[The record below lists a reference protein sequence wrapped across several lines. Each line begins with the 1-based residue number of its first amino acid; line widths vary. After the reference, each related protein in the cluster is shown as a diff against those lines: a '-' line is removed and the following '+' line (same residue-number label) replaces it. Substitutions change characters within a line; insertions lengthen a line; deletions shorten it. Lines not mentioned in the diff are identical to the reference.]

1 MIRTTMNLTNS
12 FIDRAAAFHGHLGPL
27 LVLGLRMG
35 LLAQTILE
43 GDPFTMKAEVHTRKT
58 PPYSC
63 IVDGI
68 QFSSGCTLGKGNIT
82 IVEDDHIYGVF
93 SKGSATIQI
102 RVNQHILE
110 NLLEIPRDDLE
121 LHARALSTKK
131 DEDLFDVIR

>member
-1 MIRTTMNLTNS
+1 MNLTNS
-12 FIDRAAAFHGHLGPL
+12 FIEEAAAFHGHLGPL
-27 LVLGLRMG
+27 LVLGLKMG

-63 IVDGI
+63 IIDGI

-93 SKGSATIQI
+93 SRDSAIIQI
-102 RVNQHILE
+102 RIKQEILE
-110 NLLEIPRDDLE
+110 SLSRIPRDELE
-121 LHARALSTKK
+121 LHAKALSTKK
-131 DEDLFDVIR
+131 DEELFDVIE